1 MESPLSF
8 AIFASISARSILKPH
23 TCPAMRALA
32 VLLAVL
38 VVLGCSSR
46 TTASRSDGSKP
57 ALQILPTTPLKVR
70 GLHFQA
76 GERVLV
82 SVGRRKA
89 QATANGDGFFVVTI
103 PGASRCDVVRV
114 LARGSAGS
122 YAVVKVLPSPECAP
136 ARSG

>member
-1 MESPLSF
+1 MRDIRIYF
-8 AIFASISARSILKPH
+8 
-23 TCPAMRALA
+23 PALHLETAYLAAVRTLA

-46 TTASRSDGSKP
+46 STASRSDASRP
-57 ALQILPTTPLKVR
+57 ALRLLPTTPPKVR
-70 GLHFQA
+70 GVHFQA

-89 QATANGDGFFVVTI
+89 QATANRDGVFVVTI
-103 PGASRCDVVRV
+103 RGASRCDVVRV